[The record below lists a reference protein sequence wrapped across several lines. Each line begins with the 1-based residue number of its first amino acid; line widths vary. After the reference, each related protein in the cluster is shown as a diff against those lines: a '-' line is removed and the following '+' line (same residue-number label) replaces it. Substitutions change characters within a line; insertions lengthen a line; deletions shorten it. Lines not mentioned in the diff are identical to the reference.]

1 MNLDE
6 DLEKEQKEIKIKIR
20 TLDTVNNE
28 LIIEIQKDSTIKALK
43 EKIALVIIIIFII
56 LSFKYLEISNSY
68 RETTFNISWSCFR

>member
-28 LIIEIQKDSTIKALK
+28 LIIEIQRDSTIKALK

-56 LSFKYLEISNSY
+56 LF
-68 RETTFNISWSCFR
+68 

>member
-43 EKIALVIIIIFII
+43 EKIALVIIIVFII

-68 RETTFNISWSCFR
+68 RETTFNIPWSCFR

>member
-28 LIIEIQKDSTIKALK
+28 LIIEIQRDSTIKALK

-56 LSFKYLEISNSY
+56 LFLNNLEISNSY
-68 RETTFNISWSCFR
+68 RKTTFNISWACFR